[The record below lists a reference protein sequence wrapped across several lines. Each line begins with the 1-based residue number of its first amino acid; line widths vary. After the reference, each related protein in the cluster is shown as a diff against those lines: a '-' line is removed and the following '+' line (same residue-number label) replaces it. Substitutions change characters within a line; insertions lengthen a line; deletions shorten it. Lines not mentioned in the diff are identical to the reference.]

1 MPLASTCFRPDNI
14 PVMDKEQITTTYLE
28 MGDPADLR
36 SKRVRL
42 EGLEIRKVEIV
53 SPEFN
58 WFLHQAVGAAFR
70 WGGREDWGRAEWAA
84 YAGRPELETWVA
96 YVKGAPAG
104 YFELEQHEDGGVEI
118 LYFGIMARHFGQGI
132 GGHLLTETV
141 ERAWELGAN
150 RVWLH
155 TCTHDHEHALANYLA
170 RGFKVF
176 KTEKGPA
183 NRPRESAL
191 FSRPKFV

>member
-1 MPLASTCFRPDNI
+1 MP
-14 PVMDKEQITTTYLE
+14 PVMGEEQITTTYLE
-28 MGDPADLR
+28 MSNPADLR
-36 SKRVRL
+36 PKRVSL
-42 EGLEIRKVEIV
+42 AGLEIRQVEIV

-58 WFLHQAVGAAFR
+58 WFLHQAVGAVFR

-104 YFELEQHEDGGVEI
+104 YFELERHEDGSVEI
-118 LYFGIMARHFGQGI
+118 LYFGIMARYFGKGL

-191 FSRPKFV
+191 FS

>member
-28 MGDPADLR
+28 MSDPADLR
-36 SKRVRL
+36 TKRVSL

-84 YAGRPELETWVA
+84 YAVRPELETWVA

-132 GGHLLTETV
+132 VRSTDNFG
-141 ERAWELGAN
+141 RLG
-150 RVWLH
+150 
-155 TCTHDHEHALANYLA
+155 
-170 RGFKVF
+170 
-176 KTEKGPA
+176 
-183 NRPRESAL
+183 
-191 FSRPKFV
+191 SRPSHQALLDWLASMLAEEG

>member
-1 MPLASTCFRPDNI
+1 MEELWLMVELVVCG
-14 PVMDKEQITTTYLE
+14 V
-28 MGDPADLR
+28 DLVPFHVW
-36 SKRVRL
+36 SC
-42 EGLEIRKVEIV
+42 IWAVELV
-53 SPEFN
+53 
-58 WFLHQAVGAAFR
+58 
-70 WGGREDWGRAEWAA
+70 
-84 YAGRPELETWVA
+84 TWVA
-96 YVKGAPAG
+96 YVKGVPSV
-104 YFELEQHEDGGVEI
+104 YFELERHEDGSVEI
-118 LYFGIMARHFGQGI
+118 LYFGIMARYFGKGL

-176 KTEKGPA
+176 KTEKGSA

>member
-1 MPLASTCFRPDNI
+1 
-14 PVMDKEQITTTYLE
+14 MDEVEFKTTTYLE
-28 MGDPADLR
+28 MNDPDELR
-36 SKRVRL
+36 PRRV
-42 EGLEIRKVEIV
+42 EFDGLEIRQVETV
-53 SPEFN
+53 APEFH
-58 WFLHQAVGAAFR
+58 WFLHQAVGADFR
-70 WGGREDWGRAEWAA
+70 WDGHEDWGVKEWMAHVD
-84 YAGRPELETWVA
+84 RLELVTWVA
-96 YVKGAPAG
+96 YVKGVPSG
-104 YFELEQHEDGGVEI
+104 YFELERHEDGSVEI
-118 LYFGIMARHFGQGI
+118 LYFGIMARYFGKGL

-176 KTEKGPA
+176 KKEKGPA